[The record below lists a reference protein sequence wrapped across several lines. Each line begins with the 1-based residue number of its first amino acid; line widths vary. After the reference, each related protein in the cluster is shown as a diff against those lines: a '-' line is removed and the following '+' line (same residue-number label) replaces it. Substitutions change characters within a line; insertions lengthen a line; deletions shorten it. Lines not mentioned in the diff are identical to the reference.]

1 VVRGIETLDAP
12 ALDGMRALLEAQ
24 ETSAPVLIT
33 LTSDNPEEIRV
44 NELRF
49 GARSIR
55 VPALRDHLS
64 DLPDLW
70 QAFAESLAPSARLIA
85 APETLLLL
93 MAYSWPGNVKELRR
107 LISQLVASGKTGT
120 VTPSD
125 LPPAMQSSKTLS
137 MIERVELEAIRK
149 ALQEAKG
156 NRVKAADIL
165 GLSRA
170 TVYRKMKAYRI
181 SGE

>member
-1 VVRGIETLDAP
+1 MANEPRH
-12 ALDGMRALLEAQ
+12 ALGSR
-24 ETSAPVLIT
+24 
-33 LTSDNPEEIRV
+33 R
-44 NELRF
+44 
-49 GARSIR
+49 
-55 VPALRDHLS
+55 
-64 DLPDLW
+64 PDLIGTDSEAPGLILGEPGSTSGVDT
-70 QAFAESLAPSARLIA
+70 QLAGS
-85 APETLLLL
+85 
-93 MAYSWPGNVKELRR
+93 
-107 LISQLVASGKTGT
+107 

-165 GLSRA
+165 GISRA